1 MLFFFMPKPLHQRLR
16 EKGWTEEEIKKTMDI
31 LYSEEKKLKHLHFAK
46 GAHPILYWLGL
57 IIAIIGN
64 FVLSVAFI
72 PFMMFLTSLQLYVI
86 LAVVAYIFGAVF
98 NVIIKDIEHIDTK
111 HHIIAGA
118 FIPALALITV
128 FVMTN
133 VSNRV
138 SEFIM
143 APNPHNPIIVSVIY
157 LVFFSA
163 PYAIYKIKD
172 VLEER
177 RVASAA

>member
-1 MLFFFMPKPLHQRLR
+1 MPKPLHQRLR
-16 EKGWTEEEIKKTMDI
+16 DKGWSEEEIQKTMNI
-31 LYSEEKKLKHLHFAK
+31 LYSEEKKIKHFAFQK

-64 FVLSVAFI
+64 FVLAVVFI
-72 PFMMFLTSLQLYVI
+72 PFMMFLSSIQLYFI
-86 LAVVAYIFGAVF
+86 LAIVAFIFGSVF

-118 FIPALALITV
+118 FIPAIALVTV
-128 FVMTN
+128 FVMTA
-133 VSNRV
+133 VSNKV
-138 SEFIM
+138 SSFIM
-143 APNPHNPIIVSVIY
+143 SPNPHNPLIVSIIY

-172 VLEER
+172 LVEEKK
-177 RVASAA
+177 VATAGPTA